1 MDKIEK
7 IVWTHDGISSLEE
20 IVVFIAKDSEYY
32 ASNFA
37 KNILINIEKLKVFP
51 YMGRAVPEYDRPDV
65 RELIYQNYR
74 IVYKVKEKTI
84 YIALISHGSQP
95 LPTSL
100 D

>member
-20 IVVFIAKDSEYY
+20 IVSFIAKDSEYY
-32 ASNFA
+32 AGNFA
-37 KNILINIEKLKVFP
+37 KNVLINIEKLKFFLN
-51 YMGRAVPEYDRPDV
+51 MGRAVSEYDRPDL

-84 YIALISHGSQP
+84 YIALISHGSRP